1 MFTLW
6 MLIASGLIV
15 GGLLV
20 AVLCMEQTLS
30 DHAGDL

>member
-20 AVLCMEQTLS
+20 AVLRMEQTLS
-30 DHAGDL
+30 DNAGDL

>member
-15 GGLLV
+15 GGVLV
-20 AVLCMEQTLS
+20 AVLCMERTLS
-30 DHAGDL
+30 DNASDL